1 MYGPCLIALLPRAPA
16 AQEAACPQPLVTAFL
31 DQDGPLAP
39 ESPVLRPSACLYT
52 QQPRFPGLRR
62 FSFGNLNPEGGDHCH
77 RGEGCSRRVWNLGR
91 RDWSEERGGGG
102 QSYREQKLGPARK
115 AVVVA
120 WKQTLK
126 AWLGYLPAQHR
137 AGLIK
142 GNPTRARQATQKS
155 EQNGGAVRLGA
166 PQSTAHAKGS
176 HPKWPLLPC
185 RKGTLGVQTVS
196 FSREANKSRI

>member
-1 MYGPCLIALLPRAPA
+1 MHSPHLIALLPEAPA

-39 ESPVLRPSACLYT
+39 DSPVLRPSASLYT
-52 QQPRFPGLRR
+52 EQPRFPRLRR
-62 FSFGNLNPEGGDHCH
+62 FSGNLNPEGGDHCH

-91 RDWSEERGGGG
+91 KDWSGARGGWGGG
-102 QSYREQKLGPARK
+102 QSSGEQKLGPARK
-115 AVVVA
+115 AAVVA

-155 EQNGGAVRLGA
+155 EQNGGTVKLGGSPEHSPCKGQSPKVA
-166 PQSTAHAKGS
+166 TVPMQKRDPQGPNCLIFKRS
-176 HPKWPLLPC
+176 
-185 RKGTLGVQTVS
+185 Q
-196 FSREANKSRI
+196 

>member
-1 MYGPCLIALLPRAPA
+1 MHSPRLIALSPEAPA

-31 DQDGPLAP
+31 DQDRPLAP
-39 ESPVLRPSACLYT
+39 DSPVLRPSASLYT
-52 QQPRFPGLRR
+52 EQPRFPRLRR
-62 FSFGNLNPEGGDHCH
+62 FSGNLNPEGGDHCH

-91 RDWSEERGGGG
+91 KDWSGGPGG
-102 QSYREQKLGPARK
+102 QSYGEQKLGPARK

-155 EQNGGAVRLGA
+155 EQNGEMVKLGG
-166 PQSTAHAKGS
+166 PQSTVHAKGS
-176 HPKWPLLPC
+176 HPKWTLFPC
-185 RKGTLGVQTVS
+185 RKGTLRVQTVS